1 MNVVVVTQ
9 ARTGSTRLPNKIF
22 KEVNNESLLQIHIN
36 RIRQASKISEII
48 VATTTNK
55 SDDIIES
62 FAKNNDISFFRGS
75 EDDVLDRFYQAV
87 KNRKPDYIVR
97 LTSDCPLI
105 DGNLIDE
112 IVNKALKERVD
123 YCSNTLV
130 ESFPDGQDIEVF
142 TFKALETAWKEALLL
157 SEREHVTPYIK
168 NNSNFYDKDKF
179 KAINVLSGNDD
190 YEKVR
195 MTVDEDNDFRVISKL
210 IQSLGVV
217 ANWED
222 YAKEYLTNEDIHNL
236 NMDITRNEGYLKSVK
251 KDKDE

>member
-36 RIRQASKISEII
+36 RIRKASKISEII
-48 VATTTNK
+48 VATTTSK

-62 FAKNNDISFFRGS
+62 FAKNNNISFFRGS

-87 KNRKPDYIVR
+87 KNKKPDYVVR

-105 DGNLIDE
+105 DGSLIDE

-168 NNSNFYDKDKF
+168 NNSSFYGKDKF

-195 MTVDEDNDFRVISKL
+195 MTVDEESDFRVISKL
-210 IQSLGVV
+210 IQTLGMVS
-217 ANWED
+217 NWED
-222 YAKEYLTNEDIHNL
+222 YAKEYLTNEDIYNL
-236 NMDITRNEGYLKSVK
+236 NMDIIRNEGYLKSVK
-251 KDKDE
+251 KDRDE